1 MTRDEVK
8 EKVFNLI
15 LKQFKMSDVENLD
28 TKDFIDDL
36 KADSLDTLQLTMEIE
51 ETFHIKVSDEE
62 AEALMTP
69 DRVVDF
75 VFKKLNS

>member
-15 LKQFKMSDVENLD
+15 LKQFKMSDAENLD
-28 TKDFIDDL
+28 TRDFVADL

-51 ETFHIKVSDEE
+51 KTFHIKVSDEE

-69 DRVVDF
+69 DQVVEF
-75 VFKKLNS
+75 VFKKLNN

>member
-28 TKDFIDDL
+28 TKDFIADL

-75 VFKKLNS
+75 VFKKLSS

>member
-28 TKDFIDDL
+28 TKDFIADL

-69 DRVVDF
+69 DQVVEF
-75 VFKKLNS
+75 VFKKLNN